1 MVSHVDDLLMA
12 GSKIAKQT
20 LDQLGAELGFGSL
33 ETGCFNYC
41 GKQVKQL
48 PDKTAQVSVH
58 AYHEN
63 LQPVTVAVA
72 RKKQLESPL
81 TPTEHRQLR
90 AVVGSLQWLVIQV
103 RFDMNFMLSVLQG
116 ELPIVRTLLKANS
129 LVRAMKKDSSF
140 RLRFPKLDLN
150 GAGIVVVT
158 DASLGNVTRSGAAE
172 GALMTKVFSQAAY
185 LVTIA
190 DHNLV
195 SGKEGRFTIMDAR
208 SHRLT
213 RVCRSTY
220 GAELLG
226 SEEALDV
233 GLYSRGLLAEA
244 KGYNVLDKSESYNK
258 DIPLAMVTDAKDVFD
273 KSASDTPTYGS
284 QKSLS

>member
-1 MVSHVDDLLMA
+1 MDAAQWFLYDDKNQLQGVLVSHVDDLLMA
-12 GSKIAKQT
+12 GSSYAKRT
-20 LDQLGAELGFGSL
+20 LDKLGSELGFGSL

-41 GKQVKQL
+41 GKQIKQL
-48 PDKTAQVSVH
+48 PDKTVEVSMQ

-63 LQPVTVAVA
+63 LQPVPVPVV

-90 AVVGSLQWLVIQV
+90 AVLGSLQWLVTQV

-116 ELPIVRTLLKANS
+116 EPPVVKTLLKANA
-129 LVRAMKKDSSF
+129 LVRLMKKDSGF
-140 RLRFPKLDLN
+140 KLRFPKLDLN

-158 DASLGNVTRSGAAE
+158 DASLGNVSRSGGAE
-172 GALMTKVFSQAAY
+172 GTMMTKTFSQAAY
-185 LVTIA
+185 LVMIGDRDLLA
-190 DHNLV
+190 
-195 SGKEGRFTIMDAR
+195 GREGQFTVMDAR

-233 GLYSRGLLAEA
+233 GLFSRR
-244 KGYNVLDKSESYNK
+244 
-258 DIPLAMVTDAKDVFD
+258 P
-273 KSASDTPTYGS
+273 ASRSNGFRCPR
-284 QKSLS
+284 